1 MAAPP
6 KDLAV
11 QPLANK
17 APTSYLEEVKY
28 LVLLAMIILTSQEI
42 DLARKISW

>member
-11 QPLANK
+11 QSLANK

-28 LVLLAMIILTSQEI
+28 LVLLTMIILTSQEI

>member
-28 LVLLAMIILTSQEI
+28 LVLITMNVIISQEI
-42 DLARKISW
+42 DLASEISW